1 MRKKILFKEYPH
13 RLILPMLTFPL
24 RNYFTKLILEN
35 NLEPISFKMS
45 QETCRYTNNFL
56 CINLEE
62 PLKYVWLKLNYNCW
76 NKYVMFCIN
85 ASLLCSNYRV
95 PTYLWSLPAVEKL
108 WLPRGACSRLCI
120 TGSRKAAV
128 LPLPVCAQASTSR
141 PASTIGTTCFCTG
154 VSLR

>member
-1 MRKKILFKEYPH
+1 MFKEYPH

-62 PLKYVWLKLNYNCW
+62 PLKYV
-76 NKYVMFCIN
+76 
-85 ASLLCSNYRV
+85 
-95 PTYLWSLPAVEKL
+95 
-108 WLPRGACSRLCI
+108 
-120 TGSRKAAV
+120 
-128 LPLPVCAQASTSR
+128 
-141 PASTIGTTCFCTG
+141 
-154 VSLR
+154 